1 MTSVDLNNLSIK
13 EFKKLVKDEIKENKK
28 LKEEKKFIKSCKN
41 KTEN

>member
-28 LKEEKKFIKSCKN
+28 LKEEKKFIKSYKN